1 MRLNRDIS
9 PAIEDLRDKEEL
21 RLAGRWQLHRYW
33 SIFGSTVLDL
43 TGKDE
48 DPLSL
53 ADSSEPVRHR
63 MGITYE
69 DECLELGVA
78 WKRDYERIENSKGQH
93 FFDQFR
99 AEGHRPLSY
108 CSAHG
113 GKETFL

>member
-1 MRLNRDIS
+1 M
-9 PAIEDLRDKEEL
+9 
-21 RLAGRWQLHRYW
+21 
-33 SIFGSTVLDL
+33 LDL

-53 ADSSEPVRHR
+53 ADNFDPVRHR

-78 WKRDYERIENSKGQH
+78 WKRDYERIGGVPKGQH

-108 CSAHG
+108 CSARR
-113 GKETFL
+113 